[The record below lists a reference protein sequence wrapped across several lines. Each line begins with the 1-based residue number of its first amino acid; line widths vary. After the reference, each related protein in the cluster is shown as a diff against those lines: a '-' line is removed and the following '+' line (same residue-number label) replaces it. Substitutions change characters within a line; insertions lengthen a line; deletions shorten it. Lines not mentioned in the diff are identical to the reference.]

1 MPVRLLFPGGV
12 FPEGELQ
19 EYKDANTYRTTSAEC
34 RERERLEADMYNNV
48 RQAAEVH
55 RQVRKY
61 VQTIAVPGVKL
72 FDLCERLEACVRQ
85 LIEEKGLEVRLGS
98 HTPTPL
104 ARALK
109 PQGCQK

>member
-1 MPVRLLFPGGV
+1 
-12 FPEGELQ
+12 
-19 EYKDANTYRTTSAEC
+19 
-34 RERERLEADMYNNV
+34 MYNNV

-61 VQTIAVPGVKL
+61 VQTIALPGVKL